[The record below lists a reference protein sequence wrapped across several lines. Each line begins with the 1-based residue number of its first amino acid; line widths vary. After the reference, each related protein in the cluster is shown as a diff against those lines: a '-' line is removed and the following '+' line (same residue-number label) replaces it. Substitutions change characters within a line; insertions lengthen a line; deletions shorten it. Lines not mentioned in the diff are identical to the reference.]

1 MIQVTQIYDPVGFAA
16 AFLIRAKME
25 MQALWQ
31 AGVCWEEEPPLTVC
45 SKWIELFKEMKEL
58 NKITFQRRLCCA
70 NASEPP
76 MLCIFSDASQYA
88 FGACA
93 YICQRTNDNTYHVRL
108 ITAKSRVAPLKQLS
122 IPRLELQAAVLTSR
136 LAKTVQQESRI
147 RFQSMKLFTDS
158 TIMLA
163 SIQSQSQSF
172 KRFVSACVGEI
183 QTNTDLSQWRHIP
196 GEVNVADDVSRRI

>member
-1 MIQVTQIYDPVGFAA
+1 VIQVTQIYDPVGFAA

-122 IPRLELQAAVLTSR
+122 IPRLELQAAVLASR
-136 LAKTVQQESRI
+136 LAKTVQQESKKNMSR
-147 RFQSMKLFTDS
+147 RAEQKMEQWTRVFT
-158 TIMLA
+158 A
-163 SIQSQSQSF
+163 
-172 KRFVSACVGEI
+172 
-183 QTNTDLSQWRHIP
+183 
-196 GEVNVADDVSRRI
+196 SRRILATRNSKTCLRRKYGMTTG